1 MHKKLSCLN
10 GRAKRKQDVRVA
22 DEYFLIKLVTWS
34 RKQDLR
40 VVDKYFLIKPVTWT
54 RNEIVNTYQS
64 RLGKNQINF
73 FCLYNQNTDSVTR
86 DGGRG
91 GGGRGNTPKVK
102 TLRCVTCVMSSVK
115 VVGRIR
121 LELALLCARFQ
132 ASSIHSRIGPGKR
145 LEQPPLFQAC
155 IGQWTNTLAKMGA
168 SFPFWPW
175 QD

>member
-86 DGGRG
+86 DGGG
-91 GGGRGNTPKVK
+91 GGGGGGGGAIRQRLKPLDVWLVWCHLSRLSEEFARN
-102 TLRCVTCVMSSVK
+102 LRYCALGSKPPPFT
-115 VVGRIR
+115 R
-121 LELALLCARFQ
+121 ELAQGRGWNNHLLFKPA
-132 ASSIHSRIGPGKR
+132 
-145 LEQPPLFQAC
+145 
-155 IGQWTNTLAKMGA
+155 
-168 SFPFWPW
+168 
-175 QD
+175 